1 MAQFTYE
8 VELSGT
14 EESPWV
20 TLEQHQ
26 QYGSEGIVRG
36 ATSTLILTFSP
47 NTSGSGYIQTTTE
60 SIDKVYNDVLNLHPL
75 NWTPG
80 TVSAQTQVSIPAP
93 TAFKVIC
100 TSGDIH
106 VSARG
111 I

>member
-26 QYGSEGIVRG
+26 QYGSEGSVNG
-36 ATSTLILTFSP
+36 ASSTLILTFSP
-47 NTSGSGYIQTTTE
+47 DTVGSGYIQTTTE
-60 SIDKVYNDVLNLHPL
+60 SIDKVYTDSSNLHPL
-75 NWTPG
+75 TWTPG
-80 TVSAQTQVSIPAP
+80 TVSNQTQVSMPAP

>member
-1 MAQFTYE
+1 MAQFSYE

-14 EESPWV
+14 EQSPWV

-26 QYGSEGIVRG
+26 QYGSEGTVNG
-36 ATSTLILTFSP
+36 SSSTLILTFSP
-47 NTSGSGYIQTTTE
+47 DTVGSGYIQTTTE
-60 SIDKVYNDVLNLHPL
+60 SIDKIYTNPSDLHPL
-75 NWTPG
+75 IWTPG
-80 TVSAQTQVSIPAP
+80 TVSGQTQVSMPAP

-100 TSGDIH
+100 ASGDIH